1 MIPDSR
7 NVFLVYSPTT
17 ASHSMRHL
25 SMNLF
30 YSKFMIQMIKVVT
43 ATATSNATNYKV
55 TVIIVKLSSL
65 FIF

>member
-1 MIPDSR
+1 
-7 NVFLVYSPTT
+7 
-17 ASHSMRHL
+17 
-25 SMNLF
+25 
-30 YSKFMIQMIKVVT
+30 MIKVVT